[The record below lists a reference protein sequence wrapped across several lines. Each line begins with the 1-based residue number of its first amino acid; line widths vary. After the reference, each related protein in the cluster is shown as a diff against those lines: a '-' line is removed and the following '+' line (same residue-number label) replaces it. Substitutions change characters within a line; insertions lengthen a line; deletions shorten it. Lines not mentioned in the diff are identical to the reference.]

1 LRYPVRFVSKQY
13 GFEDFAMA
21 ELIAR
26 DIVAVAD
33 DGYPL
38 SARLIS
44 GGFAGSATQARS
56 GAVWNRCGMKSSTG

>member
-1 LRYPVRFVSKQY
+1 
-13 GFEDFAMA
+13 MA